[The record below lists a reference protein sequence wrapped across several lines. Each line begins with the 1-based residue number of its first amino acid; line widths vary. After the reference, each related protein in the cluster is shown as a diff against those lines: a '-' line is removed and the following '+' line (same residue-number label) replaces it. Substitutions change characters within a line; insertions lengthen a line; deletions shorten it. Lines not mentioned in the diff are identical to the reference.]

1 MPNRRISE
9 LDASGPLY
17 FEDVPF
23 NTYYTESPGAGN
35 AEDWFLMTAREKVS
49 NEKISIPNFHRSII
63 NDAVYLKGDQRI
75 SGQKIFKDKCYL
87 TKRANIHSIQDLSRD
102 GPISG
107 FSFVGK
113 TGLFEDVIAGT
124 GSGISGSCDIAV
136 YGSVVFEDKLK
147 ISDSISFPGEFKTTS
162 DFTAIDIDVDESSAI
177 TQGFSATGGFAT
189 SANLNVSNN
198 ATIDQITQCDD
209 LYIQQNINSS
219 HNQTL
224 SFTPDHIQFTSGA
237 NNYIDIT
244 DDNIKFKEIINVN
257 RDNFINI
264 SSSTPS
270 GTIYVE
276 KTGYSENIN
285 ALNNGTYRKLF
296 GGDDESMVF
305 KSQLIS
311 GFDNFT
317 ISLPKTFLET
327 PVISASLQHLDGGT
341 IIPYILAD
349 VDQREFKVKFGANI
363 NDNNFVL
370 HTTVMP
376 PSSGKFTS
384 NKKGF
389 QRFKTAIPSGTN
401 QQTIAYPEVHSSSP
415 IINMEIEA
423 QNEIIPYAISGVNT
437 TNYTIIFSSETQ
449 EDYILH
455 TISTEHSNQR
465 IS

>member
-23 NTYYTESPGAGN
+23 NTYYTESPEAGN
-35 AEDWFLMTAREKVS
+35 TDDWFLMTAREKVS

-63 NDAVYLKGDQRI
+63 NDAVYLKGDQKI
-75 SGQKIFKDKCYL
+75 SGQKIFKDKCYI
-87 TKRANIHSIQDLSRD
+87 TKRANIHSIQDLSED

-107 FSFVGK
+107 HTLAGK
-113 TGLFEDVIAGT
+113 TGLFQDVILGT

-136 YGSVVFEDKLK
+136 YGSAVFEDKLK
-147 ISDSISFPGEFKTTS
+147 ISNSISFPGQFTTSS
-162 DFTAIDIDVDESSAI
+162 DFTAIDIDVYESAAI
-177 TQGFSATGGFAT
+177 TQGFSATGGFET

-198 ATIDQITQCDD
+198 VSIDQITQCDD

-224 SFTPDHIQFTSGA
+224 SFAPDHIQFTSGTD
-237 NNYIDIT
+237 NYIDIT

-270 GTIYVE
+270 GAIYVE
-276 KTGYSENIN
+276 KTGYIENIH

-311 GFDNFT
+311 GFDTFT

-327 PVISASLQHLDGGT
+327 PVISASLQHLEGGE
-341 IIPYILAD
+341 IIPYILSD
-349 VDQREFKVKFGANI
+349 VDKREFKVKFGSNI

-370 HTTVMP
+370 HSTVMP
-376 PSSGKFTS
+376 PSSGKFSS

-389 QRFKTAIPSGTN
+389 QRFKTTIPSGTN
-401 QQTIAYPEVHSSSP
+401 QQIIAYPEAHSTLP
-415 IINMEIEA
+415 VINMEIEA

-437 TNYTIIFSSETQ
+437 TNYTIIFSSNTQ

-455 TISTEHSNQR
+455 TISTDHSNQR